1 MFFKKR
7 TAKSSPKEGMPQ
19 HSSLTQL
26 RGKVEATDFPSHALK
41 AALSELQ
48 KLEKTD
54 PAMAEY
60 TVGINYIDLLL
71 DLPWRVSQQGNFD
84 LERAQKILD
93 ARHCGLH
100 QIKQLIL
107 EFLAVKRLRENNK
120 PQILIV
126 DDEAIART
134 NMEHILLKEGYHCF
148 TATNGAEA
156 LKLLPDNEIDLV
168 ITDLK
173 MNCMNGIELLDH
185 ITRLNPEI
193 PVVIVTGFA
202 TVDTAVRALQKGAA
216 NYLGK
221 PVNLNELKKTV
232 KEILEHRRCRDIG
245 KAPILCFT
253 GPPGT
258 GKTSIGKAIAD
269 ALQRQFVR
277 VSVGGLRDEAELRG
291 HRRTYVGAMP
301 GRIISEIRRSKINN
315 PVFMLDELDKI
326 GQDFRGDPASVLLE
340 ILDPEQNFQFIDH
353 YLDIPFD
360 LSHVMFMATANDL
373 SRLPL
378 PLLDR
383 MEIVYFTGYT
393 ELEKLRITQ
402 QHIVP
407 RQLKAT
413 GLSKSAITFT
423 DDAVSCLVNDYTR
436 EPGLRNLEREIASV
450 CRKIALLK
458 LASGEDTNF
467 TVVEKNDVSSF
478 LGTKKIYR
486 EVSSAGD
493 HTGIT
498 TGLVWSESG
507 GEIISIETVKMPGNG
522 SLILT
527 GSLGEILQ
535 ESAHTVLSLIRS
547 KADEFALPH
556 DLFQQYDIH
565 IHIPAGSIAKDGPS
579 AGIPIFAA
587 LLSLFTKRMTRPGVA
602 STGEV
607 TLSGRILPVSGIRE
621 KIMAAQRAG
630 MTRVLIPKANQD
642 EVQDLPEDV
651 IADIDI
657 QMINDIKQVI
667 DLILAPTP

>member
-7 TAKSSPKEGMPQ
+7 ANKTSPKEEVHE
-19 HSSLTQL
+19 HSSLTDL
-26 RGKVEATDFPSHALK
+26 KAKIEATDFPPHALE
-41 AALSELQ
+41 AARTELQ
-48 KLEKTD
+48 KLEQTD

-84 LERAQKILD
+84 LERAKRILD
-93 ARHCGLH
+93 ARHCGLQ

-107 EFLAVKRLRENNK
+107 EFLAVKTLREQSK
-120 PQILIV
+120 TQILIV

-134 NMEHILLKEGYHCF
+134 NMELVLTKEGYQCF
-148 TATNGAEA
+148 TAANGAEA
-156 LKLLPDNEIDLV
+156 LEILPANEIDLV

-173 MNCMNGIELLDH
+173 MNRMDGIELLDH
-185 ITRLNPEI
+185 ITKLNPET
-193 PVVIVTGFA
+193 PVIIVTGFA
-202 TVDTAVRALQKGAA
+202 TVDTAVKALKKGAA

-221 PVNLNELKKTV
+221 PVNLDELKKTV
-232 KEILEHRRCRDIG
+232 KEVLEHRRCRDVG
-245 KAPILCFT
+245 KAPILCFS

-269 ALQRQFVR
+269 ALQRAFVR
-277 VSVGGLRDEAELRG
+277 VSLGGLRDEAELRG
-291 HRRTYVGAMP
+291 HRRTYVGSMP
-301 GRIISEIRRSKINN
+301 GRILTELRRAKINN

-340 ILDPEQNFQFIDH
+340 ILDPEQNSQFVDH

-360 LSHVMFMATANDL
+360 LSNVMFMATANDL

-393 ELEKLRITQ
+393 ELEKLNITQ
-402 QHIVP
+402 QYIVP

-413 GLSKSAITFT
+413 GLNKSAISFT
-423 DDAVSCLVNDYTR
+423 DDAVSRLINDYTR

-458 LASGEDTNF
+458 LASGEDNNL
-467 TVVEKNDVSSF
+467 TVVDNNDVASF
-478 LGTKKIYR
+478 LGAKKFYR
-486 EVSSAGD
+486 ETTSEGD

-522 SLILT
+522 GLILT

-547 KADEFALPH
+547 KADEFAIPH
-556 DLFQQYDIH
+556 DIFQQSDIH

-587 LLSLFTKRMTRPGVA
+587 LLSLLTDRMTRPGVA
-602 STGEV
+602 STGEI

-630 MTRVLIPKANQD
+630 VSRVLIPKANHD
-642 EVQDLPEDV
+642 EVLDLPEDV
-651 IADIDI
+651 IAGIDI
-657 QMINDIKQVI
+657 QIIHDIKQVI
-667 DLILAPTP
+667 ELILVPAS

>member
-7 TAKSSPKEGMPQ
+7 ANKTSSQEEVHE
-19 HSSLTQL
+19 HSSLTDL
-26 RGKVEATDFPSHALK
+26 KTKIEATDFPPHASE
-41 AALSELQ
+41 AAHTELQ
-48 KLEKTD
+48 KLEQTD

-84 LERAQKILD
+84 LERAKRILD
-93 ARHCGLH
+93 ARHCGLQ

-107 EFLAVKRLRENNK
+107 EFLAVKTLREQSK

-134 NMEHILLKEGYHCF
+134 NMEHVLTKEGYQCF
-148 TATNGAEA
+148 TAANGAEA
-156 LKLLPDNEIDLV
+156 LEILPANEIDLV

-173 MNCMNGIELLDH
+173 MNRMDGIELLDH
-185 ITRLNPEI
+185 ITRLNPET
-193 PVVIVTGFA
+193 PVIIVTGFA
-202 TVDTAVRALQKGAA
+202 TVDTAVKALKKGAA

-221 PVNLNELKKTV
+221 PVNLDELKRTV
-232 KEILEHRRCRDIG
+232 KDVLEHRRCRDVG
-245 KAPILCFT
+245 KSPILCFS

-301 GRIISEIRRSKINN
+301 GRILTELRRSKINN
-315 PVFMLDELDKI
+315 PIFMLDELDKI

-340 ILDPEQNFQFIDH
+340 ILDPEQNSQFVDH

-360 LSHVMFMATANDL
+360 LSDVMFMATANDL

-383 MEIVYFTGYT
+383 MEIVHFTGYT
-393 ELEKLRITQ
+393 EREKLNITQ
-402 QHIVP
+402 QYIIP

-413 GLSKSAITFT
+413 GLNKSAISFT
-423 DDAVSCLVNDYTR
+423 DDAISRLINDYTR
-436 EPGLRNLEREIASV
+436 EPGLRNLEREVASV

-458 LASGEDTNF
+458 LASGEDNNL
-467 TVVEKNDVSSF
+467 TVVDNSDVVSF
-478 LGTKKIYR
+478 LGAKKFFR
-486 EVSSAGD
+486 ETTSEGD

-522 SLILT
+522 GLILT

-547 KADEFALPH
+547 KADEFAIPH
-556 DLFQQYDIH
+556 DIFQQYDIH

-587 LLSLFTKRMTRPGVA
+587 LLSLLTDRMTRPGVA
-602 STGEV
+602 STGEI

-621 KIMAAQRAG
+621 KVMAAQRAG
-630 MTRVLIPKANQD
+630 ISKVLVPKANHD
-642 EVQDLPEDV
+642 EVLDLPEDV
-651 IADIDI
+651 IAGIDV
-657 QMINDIKQVI
+657 QMIHDIKQVI
-667 DLILAPTP
+667 NFTLAPAL

>member
-7 TAKSSPKEGMPQ
+7 ANKTSSQEEVHE
-19 HSSLTQL
+19 HSSLTDL
-26 RGKVEATDFPSHALK
+26 KTKIEATDFPPHASE
-41 AALSELQ
+41 AAHTELQ
-48 KLEKTD
+48 KLEQTD

-84 LERAQKILD
+84 LERAKRILD
-93 ARHCGLH
+93 ARHCGLQ

-107 EFLAVKRLRENNK
+107 EFLAVKTLREQSK

-134 NMEHILLKEGYHCF
+134 NMEHVLTKEGYQCF
-148 TATNGAEA
+148 TAANGAEA
-156 LKLLPDNEIDLV
+156 LEILPANEIDLV

-173 MNCMNGIELLDH
+173 MNRMDGIELLDH
-185 ITRLNPEI
+185 ITRLNPET
-193 PVVIVTGFA
+193 PVIIVTGFA
-202 TVDTAVRALQKGAA
+202 TVDTAVKALKKGAA

-221 PVNLNELKKTV
+221 PVNLDELKRTV
-232 KEILEHRRCRDIG
+232 KDVLEHRRCRDVG
-245 KAPILCFT
+245 KSPILCFS

-301 GRIISEIRRSKINN
+301 GRILTELRRSKINN
-315 PVFMLDELDKI
+315 PIFMLDELDKI

-340 ILDPEQNFQFIDH
+340 ILDPEQNSQFVDH

-360 LSHVMFMATANDL
+360 LSDVMFMATANDL

-383 MEIVYFTGYT
+383 MEIVHFTGYT
-393 ELEKLRITQ
+393 EREKLNITQ
-402 QHIVP
+402 QYIIP

-413 GLSKSAITFT
+413 GLNKSAISFT
-423 DDAVSCLVNDYTR
+423 DDAISRLINNYTR
-436 EPGLRNLEREIASV
+436 EPGLRNLEREVASV

-458 LASGEDTNF
+458 LASGEDNNL
-467 TVVEKNDVSSF
+467 TVVDKSDVVSF
-478 LGTKKIYR
+478 LGAKKFFR
-486 EVSSAGD
+486 ETTSEGD

-522 SLILT
+522 GLILT

-547 KADEFALPH
+547 KADEFAIPH
-556 DLFQQYDIH
+556 DIFQQYDIH

-587 LLSLFTKRMTRPGVA
+587 LLSLLTDRMTRPGVA
-602 STGEV
+602 STGEI

-621 KIMAAQRAG
+621 KVMAAQRAG
-630 MTRVLIPKANQD
+630 ISKVLVPKANHD
-642 EVQDLPEDV
+642 EVLDLPEDV
-651 IADIDI
+651 IAGIDV
-657 QMINDIKQVI
+657 QMIHDIKQVI
-667 DLILAPTP
+667 NFTLAPAS

>member
-7 TAKSSPKEGMPQ
+7 ANKTSPKEEVQ
-19 HSSLTQL
+19 EHSSLTDL
-26 RGKVEATDFPSHALK
+26 KAKIEATDFPPHALE
-41 AALSELQ
+41 AARTELQ
-48 KLEKTD
+48 KLEQTD

-71 DLPWRVSQQGNFD
+71 DLPWRVTQQGNFD
-84 LERAQKILD
+84 LERAKKILD
-93 ARHCGLH
+93 ARHCGLQ

-107 EFLAVKRLRENNK
+107 EFLAVKTLREQSK

-134 NMEHILLKEGYHCF
+134 NMEHVLTKEGYQCF
-148 TATNGAEA
+148 TAANGAEA
-156 LKLLPDNEIDLV
+156 LEILPANEIDLV

-173 MNCMNGIELLDH
+173 MNRMDGIELLDH
-185 ITRLNPEI
+185 IIRLNPET
-193 PVVIVTGFA
+193 PVIIVTGFA
-202 TVDTAVRALQKGAA
+202 TVDTAVKALKKGAA

-221 PVNLNELKKTV
+221 PVNLDELKKTV
-232 KEILEHRRCRDIG
+232 KEVLEHRRCRDVG
-245 KAPILCFT
+245 KAPILCFS

-269 ALQRQFVR
+269 ALQRAFVR

-291 HRRTYVGAMP
+291 HRRTYVGSMP
-301 GRIISEIRRSKINN
+301 GRILTELRRAKINN

-340 ILDPEQNFQFIDH
+340 ILDPEQNSQFVDH

-360 LSHVMFMATANDL
+360 LSNVMFMATANDL

-393 ELEKLRITQ
+393 ELEKLNITQ
-402 QHIVP
+402 QYIVP

-413 GLSKSAITFT
+413 GLSKSAISFT
-423 DDAVSCLVNDYTR
+423 DDAVSRLINDYTR

-458 LASGEDTNF
+458 LASGEDNNL
-467 TVVEKNDVSSF
+467 TVVDNNDVASF
-478 LGTKKIYR
+478 LGAKRFYR
-486 EVSSAGD
+486 ETTSEGD

-522 SLILT
+522 GLILT

-547 KADEFALPH
+547 KADEFAIPH
-556 DLFQQYDIH
+556 DIFQQSDIH

-587 LLSLFTKRMTRPGVA
+587 LLSLLTDRMTRPGVA
-602 STGEV
+602 STGEI

-630 MTRVLIPKANQD
+630 VSRVLIPKTNH
-642 EVQDLPEDV
+642 EEILDLPEDV
-651 IADIDI
+651 IAGIDI
-657 QMINDIKQVI
+657 QIIHDIKQVI
-667 DLILAPTP
+667 ELILV

>member
-7 TAKSSPKEGMPQ
+7 ANKTSSQEEVHE
-19 HSSLTQL
+19 HSSLTDL
-26 RGKVEATDFPSHALK
+26 KTKIEATDFPPHASE
-41 AALSELQ
+41 AAHTELQ
-48 KLEKTD
+48 KLEQTD

-84 LERAQKILD
+84 LERAKRILD
-93 ARHCGLH
+93 ARHCGLQ

-107 EFLAVKRLRENNK
+107 EFLAVKTLREQSK

-134 NMEHILLKEGYHCF
+134 NMEHVLTKEGYQCF
-148 TATNGAEA
+148 TAANGAEA
-156 LKLLPDNEIDLV
+156 LEILPANEIDLV

-173 MNCMNGIELLDH
+173 MNRMDGIELLDH
-185 ITRLNPEI
+185 ITRLNPET
-193 PVVIVTGFA
+193 PVIIVTGFA
-202 TVDTAVRALQKGAA
+202 TVDTAVKALKKGAA

-221 PVNLNELKKTV
+221 PVNLDELKRTV
-232 KEILEHRRCRDIG
+232 KDVLEHRRCRDVG
-245 KAPILCFT
+245 KSPILCFS

-301 GRIISEIRRSKINN
+301 GRILTELRRSKINN
-315 PVFMLDELDKI
+315 PIFMLDELDKI

-340 ILDPEQNFQFIDH
+340 ILDPEQNSQFVDH

-360 LSHVMFMATANDL
+360 LSDVMFMATANDL

-383 MEIVYFTGYT
+383 MEIVHFTGYT
-393 ELEKLRITQ
+393 EREKLNITQ
-402 QHIVP
+402 QYIIP

-413 GLSKSAITFT
+413 GLNKSAISFT
-423 DDAVSCLVNDYTR
+423 DDAISRLINDYTR
-436 EPGLRNLEREIASV
+436 EPGLRNLEREVASV

-458 LASGEDTNF
+458 LASGEDNNL
-467 TVVEKNDVSSF
+467 TVVDKSDVVSF
-478 LGTKKIYR
+478 LGAKKFFR
-486 EVSSAGD
+486 ETTSEGD

-522 SLILT
+522 GLILT

-547 KADEFALPH
+547 KADEFAIPH
-556 DLFQQYDIH
+556 DIFQQYDIH

-587 LLSLFTKRMTRPGVA
+587 LLSLLTDRMTRPGVA
-602 STGEV
+602 STGEI

-621 KIMAAQRAG
+621 KVMAAQRAG
-630 MTRVLIPKANQD
+630 ISKVLVPKANHD
-642 EVQDLPEDV
+642 EVLDLPEDV
-651 IADIDI
+651 IAGIDV
-657 QMINDIKQVI
+657 QMIHDIKQVI
-667 DLILAPTP
+667 NFTLAPAS